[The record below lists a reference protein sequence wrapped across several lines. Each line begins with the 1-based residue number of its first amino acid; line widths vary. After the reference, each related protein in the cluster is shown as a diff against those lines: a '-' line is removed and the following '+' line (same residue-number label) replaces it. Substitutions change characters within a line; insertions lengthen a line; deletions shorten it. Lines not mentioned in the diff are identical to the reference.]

1 MTEATRTTEEGKLKV
16 FKIADKV
23 QILDPRIPTTQ
34 EQYLQYANE
43 AQVLVDYCVE
53 NDLQYA
59 EAVLS

>member
-23 QILDPRIPTTQ
+23 QIFDPRIPTTQ

-43 AQVLVDYCVE
+43 AKVLVDYCVE
-53 NDLQYA
+53 NDVQYA

>member
-23 QILDPRIPTTQ
+23 QIFDPRIPTTQ
-34 EQYLQYANE
+34 EEYLQYANE
-43 AQVLVDYCVE
+43 AQVLVDYCVD
-53 NDLQYA
+53 NDVQYT